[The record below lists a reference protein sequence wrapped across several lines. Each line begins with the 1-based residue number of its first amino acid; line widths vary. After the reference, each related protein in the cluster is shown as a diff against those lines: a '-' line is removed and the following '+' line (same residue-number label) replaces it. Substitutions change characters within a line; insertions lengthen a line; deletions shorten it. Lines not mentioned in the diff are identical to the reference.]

1 MLALLVWLMTHEWS
15 LSLASIVV
23 VSLVGEE
30 LIHGQFLGSKLSL
43 VLIELDPFS
52 LFLFLHGDS
61 HDSIYVICVDL
72 DDIRRTYLLLIDLSD

>member
-52 LFLFLHGDS
+52 LFLFLDRDS

>member
-61 HDSIYVICVDL
+61 HDSI
-72 DDIRRTYLLLIDLSD
+72 